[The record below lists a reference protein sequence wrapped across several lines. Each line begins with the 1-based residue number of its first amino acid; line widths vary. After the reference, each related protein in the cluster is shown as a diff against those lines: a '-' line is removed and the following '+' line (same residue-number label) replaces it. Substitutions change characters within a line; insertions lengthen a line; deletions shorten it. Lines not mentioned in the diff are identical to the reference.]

1 MIENEG
7 FNIQKNHRY
16 NIEHA
21 NSLNYSAMKN
31 HYLLTQLAD
40 LLVQLYENGIK
51 GLRKIKRTIKNIS
64 SDLLTSLVQHIT
76 REDISYTHKRTS
88 LSVP

>member
-1 MIENEG
+1 MSRSNRRKNKKSFQKDIVEFLKVQHHFLPNFIDELG
-7 FNIQKNHRY
+7 KIKDPRHNSYTDYDGGVNIQKNHRY

-40 LLVQLYENGIK
+40 LLVQL
-51 GLRKIKRTIKNIS
+51 
-64 SDLLTSLVQHIT
+64 
-76 REDISYTHKRTS
+76 
-88 LSVP
+88 